1 MGEMAV
7 TIRSAVEAD
16 AESVFQLI
24 QALGYRNLDREDF
37 KRNFAETLHHQ
48 DSLIYLAEDTGG
60 RVLGLM
66 TLSHRPQLRLG
77 GRIVSIDELVVV
89 EGARG
94 SGVGGALLEKAK
106 SFATALQS
114 PRLELH
120 TKRTRESYRRRFYI
134 KNGFVEANSAVM
146 RLEKDFR
153 NE

>member
-1 MGEMAV
+1 MSEMAV

-16 AESVFQLI
+16 AETVFYLI
-24 QALGYRNLDREDF
+24 QALGYPNLDREDF
-37 KRNFAETLHHQ
+37 KHNFAETLHHK

-66 TLSHRPQLRLG
+66 TLSHRPQLRLS

-89 EGARG
+89 EEARG
-94 SGVGGALLEKAK
+94 SGVGGALLVKAK
-106 SFATALQS
+106 SFAASLQS

-120 TKRTRESYRRRFYI
+120 TKRTRESYRRKFYI

-146 RLEKDFR
+146 RLERDFR